1 MQKPLVTANTRD
13 RLFVLER
20 FGISSIGSRLFLAVM
35 LPFCIGL
42 AGLGFV
48 LYKNFEN
55 DKLLHLKTETD
66 IIVRELDAELRTSES
81 FLKSLVVTTSFLQ
94 DSGERSPTSYEKL
107 VLAFMDA
114 RPKLITGFGIMQLPQ
129 GLVDRQWFGSYIEET
144 QPNRGVTLSNDPKYS
159 LVELWQVD
167 KYPEL
172 QYYKDAVKANRY
184 FWSKPY
190 INDVYPIPLMTFSGP
205 IRDRNGKLIAVMNG
219 DINIRDL
226 SNISNSSHSG
236 FIDNEYTALV
246 TEDGTFLSY
255 TPDPTKASKL
265 ENIDSIPTL
274 KSVWENIR
282 QEILQGKSQGY
293 LRSDLTKSYWVY
305 QKVPSTDWIMLKS
318 VSYKDVIEPALLIS
332 LSATF
337 SAGTILSI
345 VIFLFVRSLNRR
357 LKPILDVCDATL
369 SDEETP
375 IYSNDEINHLSNAF
389 FSMIKRQNSLLEQL
403 KLTNNHLIESNRL
416 KDSFLANM
424 SHELRTPLN
433 AILGLNE
440 GLQEEIFGELNEK
453 QLSVLQTIEGSS
465 NHLLNL
471 INDILD
477 LAKIESE
484 QIKLD
489 YKPTSISRLC
499 ETSLTFVSQQAFQ
512 KRIQIS
518 CVLDDELPELLIDER
533 RILQVLINLL
543 NNAVKFTPEGGNIT
557 LEVRHQESNCV
568 LLSITDTGIG
578 ISPENIKKLFQPFI
592 QIDGSLNRQY
602 EGTGLGLAL
611 AKRIV
616 ELHNGKIGLTS
627 TLGVGSCFTIELPY
641 LQKESLPE
649 LLSNVSSG

>member
-1 MQKPLVTANTRD
+1 MQRPLVTASTRD

-20 FGISSIGSRLFLAVM
+20 FGISSIGARLFSAVM
-35 LPFCIGL
+35 IPFCIGL

-55 DKLLHLKTETD
+55 DKLLHLKTDTD
-66 IIVRELDAELRTSES
+66 ITVRELDAELRTSES
-81 FLKSLVVTTSFLQ
+81 FLKSLVVTTAFLQ
-94 DSGERSPTSYEKL
+94 DSGERSPTAYEKL
-107 VLAFMDA
+107 VLSFMAA

-172 QYYKDAVKANRY
+172 QYYKDVVKANRY

-190 INDVYPIPLMTFSGP
+190 INAVYPIPLMTFSGP
-205 IRDRNGKLIAVMNG
+205 IRDRNGNLIAVMNG

-226 SNISNSSHSG
+226 SSNRLSG
-236 FIDNEYTALV
+236 LTNDEYTALV

-255 TPDPTKASKL
+255 TPDSTKASKL
-265 ENIDSIPTL
+265 ENIASIPSL
-274 KSVWENIR
+274 KSIWEEIR

-305 QKVPSTDWIMLKS
+305 QKVPSTNWIMLKS
-318 VSYKDVIEPALLIS
+318 VSYRDVIEPALLIS

-337 SAGTILSI
+337 SAGAILSI

-375 IYSNDEINHLSNAF
+375 VHSDDEINHLSNAF
-389 FSMIKRQNSLLEQL
+389 FSMIKRQNSLLDQL

-453 QLSVLQTIEGSS
+453 QLSVLQTIECSS

-489 YKPTSISRLC
+489 YQPTSISLLC
-499 ETSLTFVSQQAFQ
+499 ETSLTFVSQQALQ
-512 KRIQIS
+512 KHIQIS
-518 CVLDDELPELLIDER
+518 CILDDELPELLMDER

-543 NNAVKFTPEGGNIT
+543 NNAVKFTPEGGDIT
-557 LEVRHQESNCV
+557 LEVRNQESNSCI
-568 LLSITDTGIG
+568 LFSITDTGIG

>member
-1 MQKPLVTANTRD
+1 
-13 RLFVLER
+13 
-20 FGISSIGSRLFLAVM
+20 
-35 LPFCIGL
+35 
-42 AGLGFV
+42 
-48 LYKNFEN
+48 
-55 DKLLHLKTETD
+55 
-66 IIVRELDAELRTSES
+66 
-81 FLKSLVVTTSFLQ
+81 
-94 DSGERSPTSYEKL
+94 
-107 VLAFMDA
+107 
-114 RPKLITGFGIMQLPQ
+114 
-129 GLVDRQWFGSYIEET
+129 
-144 QPNRGVTLSNDPKYS
+144 
-159 LVELWQVD
+159 
-167 KYPEL
+167 
-172 QYYKDAVKANRY
+172 
-184 FWSKPY
+184 
-190 INDVYPIPLMTFSGP
+190 MTFSGP
-205 IRDRNGKLIAVMNG
+205 IRDRNGNLIAVMNG

-226 SNISNSSHSG
+226 SSNSRNDLSNN
-236 FIDNEYTALV
+236 DYTALV

-255 TPDPTKASKL
+255 TPDSTKASKL
-265 ENIDSIPTL
+265 ENIESIPTL
-274 KSVWENIR
+274 KSIWKDIR
-282 QEILQGKSQGY
+282 QDILQGNSQGY

-305 QKVPSTDWIMLKS
+305 QKVPSTGWIMLKS
-318 VSYKDVIEPALLIS
+318 VSYRDVIKPALLIS

-345 VIFLFVRSLNRR
+345 VIFLFVRCLNRR

-375 IYSNDEINHLSNAF
+375 IHSDDEINHLSNAF

-453 QLSVLQTIEGSS
+453 QLSVLQTIEHSS

-489 YKPTSISRLC
+489 YKSTSISLLC
-499 ETSLTFVSQQAFQ
+499 ETSLPFVSQQALQ
-512 KRIQIS
+512 KRIQIN
-518 CVLDDELPELLIDER
+518 CILDDELPELLIDER

-557 LEVRHQESNCV
+557 LEVRNQESNSCI
-568 LLSITDTGIG
+568 LFSITDTGIG

-641 LQKESLPE
+641 PQKESLPE

>member
-1 MQKPLVTANTRD
+1 MQRPLVTASTRD
-13 RLFVLER
+13 RLFVPVR
-20 FGISSIGSRLFLAVM
+20 FGISSIGARLFLAVM

-42 AGLGFV
+42 AGLGVV
-48 LYKNFEN
+48 LYKSFEN
-55 DKLLHLKTETD
+55 DKLFHLKIDTD
-66 IIVRELDAELRTSES
+66 ITVRELDAELRNSES
-81 FLKSLVVTTSFLQ
+81 FLKSLVVTTTFLQ
-94 DSGERSPTSYEKL
+94 DRGERSPSAYEKL
-107 VLAFMDA
+107 VLAFMAA

-205 IRDRNGKLIAVMNG
+205 IRDRNGNLIAVMNG

-226 SNISNSSHSG
+226 SSNSRNDLSNN
-236 FIDNEYTALV
+236 DYTALV

-255 TPDPTKASKL
+255 TPDSTKASKL
-265 ENIDSIPTL
+265 ENIESIPTL
-274 KSVWENIR
+274 KSIWKDIR
-282 QEILQGKSQGY
+282 QDILQGNSQGY

-305 QKVPSTDWIMLKS
+305 QKVPSTGWIMLKS
-318 VSYKDVIEPALLIS
+318 VSYRDVIKPALLIS

-345 VIFLFVRSLNRR
+345 VIFLFVRCLNRR

-375 IYSNDEINHLSNAF
+375 IHSDDEINHLSNAF

-453 QLSVLQTIEGSS
+453 QLSVLQTIEHSS

-489 YKPTSISRLC
+489 YKSTSISLLC
-499 ETSLTFVSQQAFQ
+499 ETSLPFVSQQALQ
-512 KRIQIS
+512 KRIQIN
-518 CVLDDELPELLIDER
+518 CILDDELPELLIDER

-557 LEVRHQESNCV
+557 LEVRNQESNSCI
-568 LLSITDTGIG
+568 LFSITDTGIG

-641 LQKESLPE
+641 PQKESLPE